1 MKDTEIKIIERLSY
15 GDFII
20 ERNTGEQFRV
30 QLRFDIEK
38 IYQAHINRMK
48 DKI

>member
-20 ERNTGEQFRV
+20 ERNTGEQSRV

-38 IYQAHINRMK
+38 IYQAHIK
-48 DKI
+48 KGKTK